1 MHCIAAA
8 AATTMMEMVW
18 LWYCYDSVDS
28 IIISSTPPTLHSPTH
43 PRYYYYLLSSSWHCL
58 SASLQSMTMKTQKE
72 AKSKKRQHHPAIKIK
87 GYLPIRVSLPT
98 SDTNN
103 GAHSYTSFIYI
114 KEHNQKSQPG
124 SSGSGGDLSSVGG
137 GAGATLFIAN
147 APTNGPL
154 RTDLFLRALFEPY
167 GNIQRVTVTQD
178 PRKVGSL
185 TTGGGEGED
194 ALETFREAAVMGLDA
209 DVGGG
214 ASERKKGDGKFAH
227 VVFTSG
233 KEMKNALKRLTKE
246 ISDAEDV
253 FIMQLDEERKEQL
266 VAETTQLEANHEDDD
281 DEAQNNSE
289 SSLTGIH
296 AVAAQARRKACRH
309 ISRQKL
315 MQMCNDAMALFE
327 SEEEKAAQRAKLA
340 GEQPDEDGFITV
352 VHKSAPAFGATN
364 DLEEEQYH
372 RRKAGKRN
380 RKRKAGSGAEELP
393 DFYRFQLKETRK
405 NEVQDLKK
413 RFEEDLAKV
422 RKMKEERAFRPFS

>member
-1 MHCIAAA
+1 MA
-8 AATTMMEMVW
+8 
-18 LWYCYDSVDS
+18 
-28 IIISSTPPTLHSPTH
+28 
-43 PRYYYYLLSSSWHCL
+43 
-58 SASLQSMTMKTQKE
+58 MKKQKE
-72 AKSKKRQHHPAIKIK
+72 VKSTKRQHPPAIKIK
-87 GYLPIRVSLPT
+87 GYLPVRVARPT
-98 SDTNN
+98 SDVKND
-103 GAHSYTSFIYI
+103 AHSYTSFIYI

-124 SSGSGGDLSSVGG
+124 SNGSGGDGSSGG
-137 GAGATLFIAN
+137 GATLFIAN
-147 APTNGPL
+147 APTNGPI

-167 GNIQRVTVTQD
+167 GSIQRVTVTHD

-185 TTGGGEGED
+185 STGGGSEN
-194 ALETFREAAVMGLDA
+194 ALETFRDASLMGLDV

-214 ASERKKGDGKFAH
+214 DAFERKTGDGKFAH

-246 ISDAEDV
+246 ISDAEDI
-253 FIMQLDEERKEQL
+253 FILQLDEERIEQL
-266 VAETTQLEANHEDDD
+266 VAETTQLVANHEDDYD
-281 DEAQNNSE
+281 DAQNNDE

-315 MQMCNDAMALFE
+315 MQMCNDAMASFE
-327 SEEEKAAQRAKLA
+327 SEEEKAVQRAKLA

-352 VHKSAPAFGATN
+352 VHKSTPAFGAAN

-380 RKRKAGSGAEELP
+380 RKRKAGSGADELP